1 MAERP
6 LKARRILLQ
15 GRVITPKLEFANAT
29 VLVDGQRIAWV
40 KRGNVKA
47 AESTL
52 LTEAGDTVV
61 PGFIDLQV
69 NGLAGHDAASGA
81 AAIAAISSSLPR
93 FGVTGFLPTLISRP
107 LDEAVAFVE
116 ACANADAPGARVLG
130 AHVEGPFLNPK
141 YRGAHDP
148 ECLLLPT
155 PDHVQM
161 LLKRPPRML
170 TLAPELPGALQA
182 IQRLTAAGVLVSA
195 GHSGASFAE
204 AEAGFIAG
212 VRFGTHLFNAMAPL
226 HHREPGLPGAL
237 MAEERVTVGL
247 IADGIHIHPSMLS
260 LAIRMVGPGRLA
272 LTTDQVAAAGSPP
285 GRYVIGGRD
294 VISDGT
300 SVRLADGTLAG
311 SATTMDRMVHLV
323 ATLRGVT
330 LRDAVEMATLTPARA
345 LGIDQEAGL
354 IHRGARADLVV
365 LDHAMRVKL
374 TLVGGNV
381 VFRTDGTDGSHA

>member
-1 MAERP
+1 MPERP
-6 LKARRILLQ
+6 LKTRRFLLR
-15 GRVITPKLEFANAT
+15 GRVITPKLELANAT
-29 VLVDGQRIAWV
+29 VLVDGGRIAWV
-40 KRGNVKA
+40 KRGEVEA

-52 LTEAGDTVV
+52 LTEVGDTVV

-81 AAIAAISSSLPR
+81 DEIAAISSSLPR

-107 LDEAVAFVE
+107 LDEAVAFVDE
-116 ACANADAPGARVLG
+116 CATADAPGARVLG

-148 ECLLLPT
+148 DCLLLPKQEY
-155 PDHVQM
+155 VER
-161 LLKRPPRML
+161 LLARPPRML

-182 IQRLTAAGVLVSA
+182 IQRFTAAGVLVSA

-204 AEAGFIAG
+204 AEQGFVAG

-247 IADGIHIHPSMLS
+247 IADGIHVHPSMLA
-260 LAIRMVGPGRLA
+260 LAVRMAGPGRVA

-285 GRYVIGGRD
+285 GRYVIAGRE
-294 VISDGT
+294 VISDGK

-323 ATLRGVT
+323 ATLHGVT

-345 LGIDQEAGL
+345 LGIDHEAGV
-354 IHRGARADLVV
+354 IRRGARADLVV

-381 VFRTDGTDGSHA
+381 VFRADRTDGPDA

>member
-1 MAERP
+1 MPQAPSKTVRF
-6 LKARRILLQ
+6 LLH
-15 GRVITPKLEFANAT
+15 GRVITPRQELADAT
-29 VLVDGQRIAWV
+29 ILVVGQRIAWV
-40 KRGNVKA
+40 KRGKVDA
-47 AESTL
+47 PGSTL
-52 LTEAGDTVV
+52 LTEPGDTVA

-69 NGLAGHDAASGA
+69 NGLAGHDAAAGA
-81 AAIAAISSSLPR
+81 EAIAAISSVLPR

-116 ACANADAPGARVLG
+116 ACAAAGNPGARVLG

-155 PDHVQM
+155 AEHVQR
-161 LLKRPPRML
+161 LLARPPRL
-170 TLAPELPGALQA
+170 VTLAPELPGALAA
-182 IQRLTAAGVLVSA
+182 IRMLTAAGVLVSA
-195 GHSGASFAE
+195 GHSGATFAE
-204 AEAGFIAG
+204 AEQGFVAG

-237 MAEERVTVGL
+237 MAEDRIAVGL
-247 IADGIHIHPSMLS
+247 IADGIHVHPSMLS
-260 LAIRMVGPGRLA
+260 LAVRMAGPGRLW

-285 GRYVIGGRD
+285 GRYVIAGRE

-311 SATTMDRMVHLV
+311 SAITMDREVHLM
-323 ATLRGVT
+323 ATMQGVT

-345 LGIDQEAGL
+345 LGIDSEAGV

-365 LDHAMRVKL
+365 LDHAQRVRL
-374 TLVGGNV
+374 TLVAGNIAFSAEGRV
-381 VFRTDGTDGSHA
+381 A

>member
-1 MAERP
+1 MRERP

-15 GRVITPKLEFANAT
+15 GRVITPKLELANAT
-29 VLVDGQRIAWV
+29 VLVDGHRIAWV
-40 KRGNVKA
+40 KRGNGEP

-107 LDEAVAFVE
+107 LDEAVAFVD
-116 ACANADAPGARVLG
+116 ACASADAPGARVLG

-161 LLKRPPRML
+161 LLRRPPRML

-182 IQRLTAAGVLVSA
+182 I
-195 GHSGASFAE
+195 
-204 AEAGFIAG
+204 
-212 VRFGTHLFNAMAPL
+212 
-226 HHREPGLPGAL
+226 
-237 MAEERVTVGL
+237 
-247 IADGIHIHPSMLS
+247 
-260 LAIRMVGPGRLA
+260 
-272 LTTDQVAAAGSPP
+272 
-285 GRYVIGGRD
+285 
-294 VISDGT
+294 
-300 SVRLADGTLAG
+300 
-311 SATTMDRMVHLV
+311 
-323 ATLRGVT
+323 
-330 LRDAVEMATLTPARA
+330 
-345 LGIDQEAGL
+345 
-354 IHRGARADLVV
+354 
-365 LDHAMRVKL
+365 
-374 TLVGGNV
+374 
-381 VFRTDGTDGSHA
+381 